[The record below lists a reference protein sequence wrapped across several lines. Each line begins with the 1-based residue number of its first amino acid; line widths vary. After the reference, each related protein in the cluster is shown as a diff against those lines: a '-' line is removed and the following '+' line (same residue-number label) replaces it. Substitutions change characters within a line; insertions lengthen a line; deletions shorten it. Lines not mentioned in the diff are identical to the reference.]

1 MLLTHIIDISAQIL
15 SASVGSTPLS
25 AVRLDGVGADKIS
38 SAFGRHVAV
47 VGLISFF
54 VGVAGLLAAL
64 IASRGP
70 ARRETNTIEGRP
82 IVEAERIERY

>member
-1 MLLTHIIDISAQIL
+1 
-15 SASVGSTPLS
+15 
-25 AVRLDGVGADKIS
+25 
-38 SAFGRHVAV
+38 VAV